1 MLLVHFQAEISA
13 PFWHLHNDTHVIF
26 TVHFGCVQRR

>member
-13 PFWHLHNDTHVIF
+13 PFVTCIMTHS
-26 TVHFGCVQRR
+26 